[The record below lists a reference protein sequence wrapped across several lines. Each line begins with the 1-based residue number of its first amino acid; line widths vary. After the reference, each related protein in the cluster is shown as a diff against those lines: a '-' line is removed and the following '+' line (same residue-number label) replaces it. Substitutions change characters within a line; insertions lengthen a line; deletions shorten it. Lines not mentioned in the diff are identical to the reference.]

1 MPVPLYRVRPDD
13 LVEVAPTSFS
23 AERVRERDDLQRL
36 LRKRVE
42 VLGED
47 LLVVAEEYALF
58 QDSRRRIDLLAVDRR
73 AQLVVIELK
82 RTDDGGHMELQA
94 LRYAA
99 MVSTMSYDDL
109 VAAYAHYNEVDET
122 DARVRLDDWVE
133 EADAPGQLTNTVR
146 LVLVSGDFSIE
157 VTDTVL
163 WLSEQYGMD
172 ISCWRLRPYRL
183 GTELLLDLTQ
193 IIPLPEA
200 ADFQVQQRRKGVTA
214 AAARVSE
221 HGRDFTKYDVSIA
234 GRRHGPLSKQGAVK
248 TTVREAVGGST
259 STSATSRARG
269 SCRASAVDEWKPCS
283 VRWPRQRRPAASRS
297 SGHEATLARRRTRLS
312 QRCLDGARSGST
324 RSALGRQGRLESFGS
339 ASIRRPRRS
348 GQNGRLWT
356 AAAAWRGLSAAD
368 AHRGKKARRLA

>member
-1 MPVPLYRVRPDD
+1 MAVPLYRVEPDD

-23 AERVRERDDLQRL
+23 AERIRERDDLQRL

-99 MVSTMSYDDL
+99 MVSTMSFDDL

-122 DARVRLDDWVE
+122 DARARLDEWTE

-146 LVLVSGDFSIE
+146 LVLVSADFSTE
-157 VTDTVL
+157 VTGTVL

-221 HGRDFTKYDVSIA
+221 QGRDFTK
-234 GRRHGPLSKQGAVK
+234 
-248 TTVREAVGGST
+248 
-259 STSATSRARG
+259 
-269 SCRASAVDEWKPCS
+269 
-283 VRWPRQRRPAASRS
+283 
-297 SGHEATLARRRTRLS
+297 
-312 QRCLDGARSGST
+312 
-324 RSALGRQGRLESFGS
+324 
-339 ASIRRPRRS
+339 
-348 GQNGRLWT
+348 
-356 AAAAWRGLSAAD
+356 
-368 AHRGKKARRLA
+368 

>member
-1 MPVPLYRVRPDD
+1 MPSSCTLACRGKPVAVPLYRVEPDD

-23 AERVRERDDLQRL
+23 AERIRERDDLQRL

-73 AQLVVIELK
+73 AQLVVVELK

-99 MVSTMSYDDL
+99 MVSTMSFDDL

-122 DARVRLDDWVE
+122 DARARLDEWTE

-146 LVLVSGDFSIE
+146 LVLMSADFSTE
-157 VTDTVL
+157 VTGTVL

-183 GTELLLDLTQ
+183 GTQLLLDLTQ

-221 HGRDFTKYDVSIA
+221 QGRDFTKYDVILA
-234 GRRHGPLSKQGAVK
+234 DRRLGPLSKQGAVK
-248 TTVREAVGGST
+248 TAVRELYEARVPLAALRAAALGNRWRVVHPRDGESLEAAFRREHPARGGGWWFDLDLRDDQGAWVMPRVGGRRVEALL
-259 STSATSRARG
+259 SALTQAAE
-269 SCRASAVDEWKPCS
+269 ASG
-283 VRWPRQRRPAASRS
+283 VRFTWSRS
-297 SGHEATLARRRTRLS
+297 DDAATVEQAR
-312 QRCLDGARSGST
+312 
-324 RSALGRQGRLESFGS
+324 
-339 ASIRRPRRS
+339 
-348 GQNGRLWT
+348 T
-356 AAAAWRGLSAAD
+356 AMP
-368 AHRGKKARRLA
+368 